1 MQRNN
6 VRFLPGTA
14 THAFWLGL
22 KNLTA
27 PIILSNWSIMQ
38 VNLCKQK
45 LANTGTSH
53 RDKAYAST
61 HAEPF
66 RHLAILQ

>member
-27 PIILSNWSIMQ
+27 SIILSNWSIMQ

-45 LANTGTSH
+45 FG
-53 RDKAYAST
+53 KY
-61 HAEPF
+61 
-66 RHLAILQ
+66 